1 MIKIRVLSWLCGIII
16 HMNDLIDII
25 IQELKLRNYSP
36 KTIKAYTYVARNM
49 YEHFKKP
56 LRRLS
61 SLEIRNYLLKKQSQ
75 NLSSQTI
82 ALYANAINFI
92 FREIYKKQDFEKLRH
107 PKKSQK
113 LPVVLSREEIKKIIG
128 SIKNSKHRL
137 MLAAAY
143 GAGLRVS
150 EVVRLKTADI
160 DLAELTLIVRQGKG
174 KKDRLTVL
182 SKNIIKELAEL
193 MFGKESNDYI
203 FESERGGRLTEAT
216 AQKVFYA
223 ALKKADIKKPASF
236 HSLRHSF
243 ATHLLEN
250 GVDVRYVQE
259 LLGHAN
265 IRTTQIYTKVTN
277 PSLKNIKSPL

>member
-1 MIKIRVLSWLCGIII
+1 MIAV
-16 HMNDLIDII
+16 
-25 IQELKLRNYSP
+25 
-36 KTIKAYTYVARNM
+36 
-49 YEHFKKP
+49 
-56 LRRLS
+56 
-61 SLEIRNYLLKKQSQ
+61 
-75 NLSSQTI
+75 
-82 ALYANAINFI
+82 
-92 FREIYKKQDFEKLRH
+92 
-107 PKKSQK
+107 
-113 LPVVLSREEIKKIIG
+113 
-128 SIKNSKHRL
+128 
-137 MLAAAY
+137 AY

-150 EVVRLKTADI
+150 EIVRLKVADV
-160 DLAELTLIVRQGKG
+160 DLKELTLMVRQGKG

-182 SKNIIKELAEL
+182 SKKIIEELVEL
-193 MFGKESNDYI
+193 MSGKENNDYI

-216 AQKVFYA
+216 AQKVFYT

-277 PSLKNIKSPL
+277 PQLKNIKSPL

>member
-1 MIKIRVLSWLCGIII
+1 MTDLVEIIT
-16 HMNDLIDII
+16 
-25 IQELKLRNYSP
+25 QELKLRNYSP
-36 KTIKAYTYVARNM
+36 KTIKAYTFVARDL
-49 YEHFKKP
+49 YAYFKKP
-56 LRRLS
+56 LSNLS
-61 SLEIRNYLLKKQSQ
+61 EQEVRNYLLTKQDK

-113 LPVVLSREEIKKIIG
+113 LPVVLSNEEIKKIIE
-128 SIKNSKHRL
+128 SIKNLKHRL
-137 MLAAAY
+137 MIAVAY

-150 EVVRLKTADI
+150 EIVRLKVVDV
-160 DLAELTLIVRQGKG
+160 DLKELTLMVRQGKG

-182 SKNIIKELAEL
+182 SKNIIEELAEL
-193 MFGKESNDYI
+193 ISGKENNDYI

-223 ALKKADIKKPASF
+223 ALGKAGIKKPASF